1 MLGNPNFEEFA
12 LASVTFSM
20 RHFVFLTKGEEYA
33 MLFLKRF
40 KFALEKEVRKGD
52 RNRSR
57 CYASETLH
65 LKGG

>member
-1 MLGNPNFEEFA
+1 
-12 LASVTFSM
+12 
-20 RHFVFLTKGEEYA
+20 

-40 KFALEKEVRKGD
+40 KFALEKEVRKGG
-52 RNRSR
+52 RSRSR